1 MLCFSP
7 RDAPTA
13 PLRPNLQLPGPRR
26 HVLHVG
32 HHAVGRCRHALV
44 GGGVQVVRI
53 GRRALDPLLAADKL
67 EALHRV
73 GGGQQHAVVAQPLRL
88 ALRHIRHAH
97 RQPRASRRANTSLGG
112 GAVDVVVV
120 GAAAAV
126 AVVVLM
132 VVVKVMVK
140 EGGGVVVVAVIVAT
154 EEEEN
159 PEEAIPA
166 GTSPSFSA
174 AASPFP

>member
-1 MLCFSP
+1 M
-7 RDAPTA
+7 
-13 PLRPNLQLPGPRR
+13 
-26 HVLHVG
+26 
-32 HHAVGRCRHALV
+32 
-44 GGGVQVVRI
+44 QVVRI

-126 AVVVLM
+126 AVVVLI

-140 EGGGVVVVAVIVAT
+140 EGGG
-154 EEEEN
+154 
-159 PEEAIPA
+159 
-166 GTSPSFSA
+166 SW
-174 AASPFP
+174 